1 LGHLLWQ
8 ELGPLPLLLSISR
21 GSGGFAEL
29 SCLCAA
35 IPKPVGGTEIGSSAS
50 FMLPPL
56 ELILGVMQWEKRPE
70 ERTRRG
76 FEEDE
81 VLLALR

>member
-1 LGHLLWQ
+1 M
-8 ELGPLPLLLSISR
+8 
-21 GSGGFAEL
+21 
-29 SCLCAA
+29 
-35 IPKPVGGTEIGSSAS
+35 GGTEIGSSAS
-50 FMLPPL
+50 FVLPPL

-70 ERTRRG
+70 ERPRRG